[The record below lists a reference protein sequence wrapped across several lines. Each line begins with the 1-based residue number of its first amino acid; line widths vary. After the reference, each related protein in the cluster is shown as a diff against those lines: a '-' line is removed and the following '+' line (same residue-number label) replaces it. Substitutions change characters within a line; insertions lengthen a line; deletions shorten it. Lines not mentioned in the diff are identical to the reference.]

1 MIIHEP
7 RINFANTQRAFRKF
21 AARYNE
27 GKESSEQLKPAHF
40 AQLYTY
46 VRLLE
51 RNIAQNNNQALING
65 TPKAMAIDT
74 YDLPHLYTN
83 NTEMRKQLDGGHTS
97 TFIRRAERLT
107 KAGAI
112 QKINHGPV
120 RNYEIIINPHL
131 LFIMDMSGSLNTL
144 RPSLEKAESWNSTG
158 ISGNPKVA
166 KCEQNIV
173 SFQKKLSNK
182 EINNQAESFGNDS
195 SQKDTK
201 KDTGKDTTGNLA
213 KNDFGDS
220 VLAAIKLQ
228 LEQKKAEKDV
238 PPATYA
244 ERVAKREKEA
254 KQLRMQ
260 YATMMVQMM
269 IDYLLKD
276 QTVFDGE
283 RKRAISYV
291 SEHYFSQCI
300 TLVSIQRAWNGYA
313 QRLEDARRFK
323 ETHLNY
329 TPYPYHYFQMDNPKG
344 FNSSQWKKNKVNWKK
359 QRRNQSE
366 QQKLMAA
373 IRRIN
378 KNPNRESLQREI
390 EYVKNNIPD
399 KLKGFFKIVYDTHGE
414 LMQLI
419 NRSNSYVKKSNDL
432 QTGCRYLRC

>member
-27 GKESSEQLKPAHF
+27 GKESSEQLKSAHF
-40 AQLYTY
+40 AQFYTY

-51 RNIAQNNNQALING
+51 RNIAQNNNKALNNG
-65 TPKAMAIDT
+65 TPLAMSINSD
-74 YDLPHLYTN
+74 DLPHLYTN

-120 RNYEIIINPHL
+120 RNYEIIINPYL
-131 LFIMDMSGSLNTL
+131 LFIIDMSGQSNTL
-144 RPSLEKAESWNSTG
+144 RPNLEKAERWNSTG
-158 ISGNPKVA
+158 ILENPKVA
-166 KCEQNIV
+166 KSEQNIV
-173 SFQKKLSNK
+173 SFKKKQFNK
-182 EINNQAESFGNDS
+182 EINKQAESFGNDS
-195 SQKDTK
+195 FEKDTK
-201 KDTGKDTTGNLA
+201 KDAQKDTTGNLA

-228 LEQKKAEKDV
+228 LEQKKAEKNV

-323 ETHLNY
+323 ETHPGY
-329 TPYPYHYFQMDNPKG
+329 TPYPYYYFQIENPKG
-344 FNSSQWKKNKVNWKK
+344 FNSPKWKKNKINWEQ
-359 QRRNQSE
+359 QRRNQSD
-366 QQKLMAA
+366 QQKLMSA

-378 KNPNRESLQREI
+378 INPNRESFERER

-399 KLKGFFKIVYDTHGE
+399 KLKGFFKIMYDTHSE
-414 LMQLI
+414 LIQLKT
-419 NRSNSYVKKSNDL
+419 S
-432 QTGCRYLRC
+432 